1 MIGMLGSFLFGYW
14 MGTRAG
20 QEGMSKL
27 RDATVMVVQS
37 DEFKSSIAGVT
48 EMARGVVLQGVETML
63 SSDRSGARAA

>member
-1 MIGMLGSFLFGYW
+1 MLGSFLFGYW

-27 RDATVMVVQS
+27 RDATFTVVQS

-48 EMARGVVLQGVETML
+48 GMARGALLQGMETVL
-63 SSDRSGARAA
+63 SSDRSGSRAA